1 MPAAPSRS
9 IGLAYLAT
17 SHPHFAGRAD
27 SLKTIPGVK
36 VIGVHDRDRERA
48 AAAAAKY
55 GGRVDSARSLLA
67 DPAVEYV
74 LIEGENGENLDLA
87 LACAAARKPFLV
99 DKPGAPNPD
108 GVRKLKAA
116 VDEAKVF
123 AQVGYHMRYSPV
135 VAPVERIFREK
146 LLGEISLVRFHA
158 STPAGAL
165 RDFWF
170 TRPEDMG
177 GLVFLD
183 SCHVL
188 DLAVSLLGR
197 PTTTKAEIAKYEDGG
212 HIFEDAAAVIFR
224 FGKRTLGTMGLTG
237 WEANWWVETW
247 DMAFFGTEGTL
258 YLGIHPPWYR
268 LYLKEARGEGYLRG
282 WNEFSE
288 PTFPGERNYLYEQED
303 VVARIA
309 RGEKTPRVTVDHALA
324 VVETIDEIYR
334 AAGGA
339 PR

>member
-1 MPAAPSRS
+1 MPPQNRKP
-9 IGLAYLAT
+9 IGMAFLAT
-17 SHPHFAGRAD
+17 SHPHFAGRAE
-27 SLKTIPGVK
+27 SLKTIPDVRFVGVY
-36 VIGVHDRDRERA
+36 DRDRDRA

-55 GGRVDSARSLLA
+55 GTRAASVESLLA
-67 DPAVEYV
+67 DPAVDYV

-87 LACAAARKPFLV
+87 LRCAAARKPFLV
-99 DKPGAPNPD
+99 DKPGAPD
-108 GVRKLKAA
+108 LAGMRRLKAA
-116 VDEAKVF
+116 VDAAPVF

-135 VAPVERIFREK
+135 MAPVERIFREK
-146 LLGEISLVRFHA
+146 MLGELSLVRFHA

-188 DLAVSLLGR
+188 DIAITLLGR
-197 PTTTKAEIAKYEDGG
+197 PTSVKADIVKYEDGG
-212 HIFEDAAAVIFR
+212 HVFEDAAAVLFR
-224 FGKRTLGTMGLTG
+224 FGKRTLGTLGLTG
-237 WEANWWVETW
+237 WEANNWVETW

-258 YLGIHPPWYR
+258 YLGIHPPWFR
-268 LYLKEARGEGYLRG
+268 LYLKEAKGPYLRG
-282 WNEFSE
+282 WNEYGE

-303 VVARIA
+303 VLERIR
-309 RGEKTPRVTVDHALA
+309 RGEKSPRVTVDHAVT
-324 VVETIDEIYR
+324 VVEVIDEIYR
-334 AAGGA
+334 SAGGA